1 MCFVTS
7 MIGATARAVGVAVF
21 LAGCSGGG
29 QAGLPA
35 TNAPGSQTAMQRSAG
50 LPPAVASVSQFNSAG
65 LVRSSGEATRG
76 SASPGKDADGVYAT
90 TGTASGQS
98 VVNEYPSRDRKN
110 GNPLCSING
119 GTSIFGGD
127 IATDRQGNLWIPTIA
142 QPSINSIWE
151 VVEYAPGCGQQLLSL
166 ADSATG
172 QPSDIA
178 FDRTGTAYVANSV
191 SASFGPGNVAVYL
204 TGQTSRSKVLS
215 PSRVLTSPLIG
226 AFVIAVAVNADD
238 DVYITY
244 DTASYKSQV
253 LEFAK
258 GKGSGTAVN
267 ISGFSVIDGIT
278 FDDHQN
284 MILTDYNLAQD
295 EVYAPPYAGSP
306 TTTIPLVAG
315 SKPLFS
321 KLNRSNS
328 LLYVT
333 GATGVQVYSY
343 PAGTYQYTIMAQ
355 MGKYGAGGVALDP
368 TARN

>member
-1 MCFVTS
+1 MLQ
-7 MIGATARAVGVAVF
+7 ATARAVGVSIF

-35 TNAPGSQTAMQRSAG
+35 TNAPGSQTAIQQ
-50 LPPAVASVSQFNSAG
+50 V
-65 LVRSSGEATRG
+65 ATRG
-76 SASPGKDADGVYAT
+76 TGSLGKDADGVYAT
-90 TGTASGQS
+90 TGTASGKS
-98 VVNEYPSRDRKN
+98 IVNEYPSRDRKN
-110 GNPLCSING
+110 ANPLCSING

-127 IATDRQGNLWIPTIA
+127 IATDRQGNLWVPTIA

-178 FDRTGTAYVANSV
+178 FDKSGTAYVANSV
-191 SASFGPGNVAVYL
+191 SASFGPGNVAVYSTAHASL
-204 TGQTSRSKVLS
+204 SKVVS

-226 AFVIAVAVNADD
+226 AFVIAVAVNASD
-238 DVYITY
+238 DVYVTY
-244 DTASYKSQV
+244 DTANYTSAV

-267 ISGFSVIDGIT
+267 VSGFSVIDGIT
-278 FDDHQN
+278 FDDQQN
-284 MILTDYNLAQD
+284 MILTDYNLTQD
-295 EVYAPPYAGSP
+295 EVYAPPYTGAP
-306 TTTIPLVAG
+306 TATIPLVAG

-321 KLNRSNS
+321 KLNRLNS

-333 GATGVQVYSY
+333 GTTGVQVYSY
-343 PAGTYQYTIMAQ
+343 PSGTYEYTITAQ
-355 MGKYGAGGVALDP
+355 IGKYGAGGVALDP
-368 TARN
+368 NGRN

>member
-1 MCFVTS
+1 MRIITS
-7 MIGATARAVGVAVF
+7 MMGAAARAVGVSVF

-29 QAGLPA
+29 AVGLPA
-35 TNAPGSQTAMQRSAG
+35 AQASGSQMVTQQIAASPFSVAGSSAK
-50 LPPAVASVSQFNSAG
+50 
-65 LVRSSGEATRG
+65 ATRG
-76 SASPGKDADGVYAT
+76 SAAPGKDADGVYTT

-98 VVNEYPSRDRKN
+98 IVYEYPSHDRKN
-110 GNPLCSING
+110 RNPLCSING
-119 GTSIFGGD
+119 GTSIFGGN
-127 IATDRQGNLWIPTIA
+127 IATDRQGNLWVPTIA

-151 VVEYAPGCGQQLLSL
+151 VVEYAAGCGQQLQIL

-172 QPSDIA
+172 QPGDIA
-178 FDRTGTAYVANSV
+178 FDKNGTAYVANTV
-191 SASFGPGNVAVYL
+191 SASFGPGNVAVYRA
-204 TGQTSRSKVLS
+204 GQTDVSTVIN

-226 AFVIAVAVNADD
+226 SFVSAVAVNASG
-238 DVYITY
+238 DVYVTY
-244 DTASYKSQV
+244 DTASFKTQV

-258 GKGSGTAVN
+258 GRGSGTAVN
-267 ISGFSVIDGIT
+267 ISGFSVLCGIT

-284 MILTDYNLAQD
+284 MILTDYNLTQD
-295 EVYAPPYAGSP
+295 EVYAPPYAGAP

-315 SKPLFS
+315 SKPLYS

-333 GATGVQVYSY
+333 GGTGVQVYSY
-343 PAGTYQYTIMAQ
+343 PAGTYQYTITAQ